1 MSVAAAVLAGI
12 WFLVAFALRIA
23 VQVRRHHDT
32 GVRLDAGPPLSV
44 SWWARWLFTA
54 SVVGVAVT
62 PVLVAADA
70 LDPLERLDH
79 DAVAWAGVILAVL
92 GIGLTF
98 WAQLAMGASWRIG
111 VDPSEQTVL
120 VTAGPF
126 AVVRNPIFST
136 MALTALGLTLMA
148 PTGIGLAAL
157 ALLVTA
163 LELQVRG
170 VEEPHLVALHGPAFE
185 AYAARTGRFVPRL
198 TRLSRARSVRPGSP
212 PPAAAAPAGRSVHR

>member
-44 SWWARWLFTA
+44 AWWARWLFTA
-54 SVVGVAVT
+54 SVVAVAVA
-62 PVLVAADA
+62 PVLVAAGA
-70 LDPLERLDH
+70 VDPLGPLDH
-79 DAVAWAGVILAVL
+79 DTVAWAGLIVAVL

-111 VDPSEQTVL
+111 VDPAEQTAL

-148 PTGIGLAAL
+148 PTIGGLIAL
-157 ALLVTA
+157 ATLVAA
-163 LELQVRG
+163 LELQVRR
-170 VEEPHLVALHGPAFE
+170 VEEPHLVVLHGPAFA

-198 TRLSRARSVRPGSP
+198 SRARRGQPGSP
-212 PPAAAAPAGRSVHR
+212 RPAAAAPPGRSVPR

>member
-32 GVRLDAGPPLSV
+32 GVRLDAGPPLSRA
-44 SWWARWLFTA
+44 WWARWLFTA
-54 SVVGVAVT
+54 SVVAVAVA
-62 PVLVAADA
+62 PVLVAAD
-70 LDPLERLDH
+70 LVEPSFDSSL
-79 DAVAWAGVILAVL
+79 VAGTGLVMTVAGIA
-92 GIGLTF
+92 LTF

-111 VDPSEQTVL
+111 VDPSEQTDL
-120 VTAGPF
+120 VTDGPF

-148 PTGIGLAAL
+148 PTIGGLLAL
-157 ALLVTA
+157 AVLGAA
-163 LELQVRG
+163 LELQVRA
-170 VEEPHLVALHGPAFE
+170 VEEPYLVALHGAAFA

-198 TRLSRARSVRPGSP
+198 SRARRGQPGSP
-212 PPAAAAPAGRSVHR
+212 RPAAAAPPGRSVPR

>member
-32 GVRLDAGPPLSV
+32 GVRLAAGPPRSLA
-44 SWWARWLFTA
+44 WWARWLFTA
-54 SVVGVAVT
+54 SVVTVAIA
-62 PVLVAADA
+62 PVLVAADVIEPWFHS
-70 LDPLERLDH
+70 PL
-79 DAVAWAGVILAVL
+79 VAGSGLVLVLAGIA
-92 GIGLTF
+92 LTF

-111 VDPSEQTVL
+111 VDPAERTAL

-148 PTGIGLAAL
+148 STIGGLIAITTLAA
-157 ALLVTA
+157 A
-163 LELQVRG
+163 LELQVRA
-170 VEEPHLVALHGPAFE
+170 VEEPHLVALHGPAFA

-198 TRLSRARSVRPGSP
+198 TR
-212 PPAAAAPAGRSVHR
+212 PAPF